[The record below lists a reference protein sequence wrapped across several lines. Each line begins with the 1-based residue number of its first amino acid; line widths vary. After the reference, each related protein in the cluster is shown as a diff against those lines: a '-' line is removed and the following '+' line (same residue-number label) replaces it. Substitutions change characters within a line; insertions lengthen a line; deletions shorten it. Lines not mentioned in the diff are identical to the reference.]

1 VEIIFHALL
10 LLLGQHLVSAANR
23 NSSEPIRRKNIVK
36 SIRRLYFYLVALISI
51 EIVLWGLVSLLRSI
65 VDQTL
70 SGGADALAQ
79 ALALILVG
87 VPIFLIHWLWAQR
100 ASARDE
106 EEKTAT
112 IRAAFFYGILLGT
125 LIPVAQN
132 LLSFIDRSLV
142 QVTGLGVEGAFS
154 SFRNQTLADNL
165 IAILMNGIVAG
176 YFWNILRGEWATIPD
191 PLRGENFT
199 DVRRLYRYIWM
210 LYGLLLTVFGAQ
222 QILRFLLY
230 IPGDTLG
237 DLGRDVAVNGV
248 ALLLVGTPIW
258 AYSWQLIQESLADPA
273 EMGSTLRLGILYLL
287 ALGGV
292 ITVITTAFMVIN
304 AILSALLGQDIL
316 FSEFIRDVGGPIS
329 IGVPLGLVWA
339 YYGFWLSRHI
349 EAVGDRVRQAA
360 MKRLYNY
367 VLSLIGLVVAFAGVA
382 SLFRFI
388 IDMLLGSGILMTD
401 TTRST
406 LAASIASILVGLPLW
421 LIIWRPIQ
429 AEALTLDEMGDHAR
443 RSVLRKT
450 YLYLV
455 LFVSV
460 IGGMAT
466 AVGLVYQ
473 LIRVV
478 LSGDTGSDFINTVL
492 NLTQLLF
499 LFGIVLVYHL
509 NVLRK
514 DGAFTADSLAEKQSG
529 YSVLIVDSGNEF
541 VQSVQAALMKLESK
555 AQLTITNPE
564 AKPEG
569 TFNAILLSGS
579 LAVDAPEWI
588 RSFNGSRIVVQNES
602 KDIVWTADPGQ
613 AAQSVQQLAE
623 GQEILRQKTGRSPWM
638 IAIYIFAA
646 LFTLQLLFL
655 LLALGISLITR

>member
-1 VEIIFHALL
+1 M
-10 LLLGQHLVSAANR
+10 
-23 NSSEPIRRKNIVK
+23 K

-65 VDQTL
+65 VDQTI

-100 ASARDE
+100 SSARDE

-112 IRAAFFYGILLGT
+112 IRAAFFYAILLGT

-142 QVTGLGVEGAFS
+142 QVTGLGVERAFRAFS
-154 SFRNQTLADNL
+154 EQTLADNL
-165 IAILMNGIVAG
+165 IAILMNGIVAA
-176 YFWNILRGEWATIPD
+176 YFWNILRSEWETLSD
-191 PLRGENFT
+191 KENFT
-199 DVRRLYRYIWM
+199 EVRRLYRYIWM
-210 LYGLLLTVFGAQ
+210 LYGLLITVFGAQ

-230 IPGDTLG
+230 IPGDVLG

-248 ALLLVGTPIW
+248 ALLIVGTPIW
-258 AYSWQLIQESLADPA
+258 AYSWRVIQDSLSDPA

-304 AILSALLGQDIL
+304 TLLSALLGQDIS
-316 FSEFIRDVGGPIS
+316 FSEFVREVGGPIS

-339 YYGFWLSRHI
+339 YYGYWLNRHI
-349 EAVGDRVRQAA
+349 ESVGDRVRQAA
-360 MKRLYNY
+360 LKRLYNY
-367 VLSLIGLVVAFAGVA
+367 VLSLIGLVVAFAGVT

-388 IDMLLGSGILMTD
+388 IDMVIGPGMLMTD
-401 TTRST
+401 TMRGT
-406 LAASIASILVGLPLW
+406 LSASMASILVGLPLW
-421 LIIWRPIQ
+421 LVTWRPMQ
-429 AEALTLDEMGDHAR
+429 AEALTSDEMGDHAR
-443 RSVLRKT
+443 RSVVRKT

-455 LFVSV
+455 LFASV

-478 LSGDTGSDFINTVL
+478 LAGDTGSNFVNTVL

-499 LFGIVLVYHL
+499 LFGVVLVYHL

-514 DGAFTADSLAEKQSG
+514 DGAFTADVLAEKQGG
-529 YSVLIVDSGNEF
+529 YSVLIIDSGNEF
-541 VQSVQAALMKLESK
+541 VQSVKAALMKLGSK
-555 AQLTITNPE
+555 VQVTVTNPE

-569 TFNAILLSGS
+569 NFNAILLNGS

-588 RSFNGSRIVVQNES
+588 RSFNGSRIVVQNEA
-602 KDIVWTADPGQ
+602 KDIVWTDDAMQ

-623 GQEILRQKTGRSPWM
+623 GQEIQKQKTGRSPWM
-638 IAIYIFAA
+638 IAIYVFAA
-646 LFTLQLLFL
+646 LFMLQLLFL
-655 LLALGISLITR
+655 LLALGISLVAR

>member
-1 VEIIFHALL
+1 M
-10 LLLGQHLVSAANR
+10 
-23 NSSEPIRRKNIVK
+23 K

-51 EIVLWGLVSLLRSI
+51 EVVLWGLVSLLRSI
-65 VDQTL
+65 VNQTI

-100 ASARDE
+100 AAARDE

-112 IRAAFFYGILLGT
+112 IRAAFFYAILLGT

-142 QVTGLGVEGAFS
+142 QVTGLGVERAFS
-154 SFRNQTLADNL
+154 SFRGQTLADNL
-165 IAILMNGIVAG
+165 IAILMNGIVAV
-176 YFWNILRGEWATIPD
+176 YFWNILRGEWATLSD
-191 PLRGENFT
+191 KENFT
-199 DVRRLYRYIWM
+199 EVRRLYRYIWM

-222 QILRFLLY
+222 QVLRFLLY
-230 IPGDTLG
+230 IPGDVLG
-237 DLGRDVAVNGV
+237 EMGREVVVNGV
-248 ALLLVGTPIW
+248 ALLVVGTPIW
-258 AYSWQLIQESLADPA
+258 AYSWRVIQDSLIDPA
-273 EMGSTLRLGILYLL
+273 EKGSILRLGILYIL
-287 ALGGV
+287 ALGAV
-292 ITVITTAFMVIN
+292 ITVITTAFMVVNSI
-304 AILSALLGQDIL
+304 ITWLLGADWSFQDFVQRI
-316 FSEFIRDVGGPIS
+316 GGPLS

-339 YYGFWLSRHI
+339 YYGYWLNRHI
-349 EAVGDRVRQAA
+349 EAVGDRVRQAS

-367 VLSLIGLVVAFAGVA
+367 ILSLIGLVVAFVGVT
-382 SLFRFI
+382 SLIRFV
-388 IDMLLGSGILMTD
+388 IDMVIGPGMLMTD
-401 TTRST
+401 TMRGS
-406 LAASIASILVGLPLW
+406 LAASIASIIVGLPLW
-421 LIIWRPIQ
+421 LTMWRPMQ
-429 AEALTLDEMGDHAR
+429 AAALTQDEMGDHAR

-478 LSGDTGSDFINTVL
+478 LAGDTGNDFVNTVL

-499 LFGIVLVYHL
+499 LFSVVLIYHL
-509 NVLRK
+509 NVLRM
-514 DGAFTADSLAEKQSG
+514 DGASTADSLAEKQSG
-529 YSVLIVDSGNEF
+529 YSVLIVDSGNGF
-541 VQSVQAALMKLESK
+541 VESVKAALMKLGSK
-555 AQLTITNPE
+555 VQVAVTNPDG
-564 AKPEG
+564 KPEG
-569 TFNAILLSGS
+569 NFNAILLNGS

-588 RSFNGSRIVVQNES
+588 RSFNGSRIVVQNEA
-602 KDIVWTADPGQ
+602 KDLLWTDDTLQ

-623 GQEILRQKTGRSPWM
+623 GQEIHKQKMGRSPWTVVV
-638 IAIYIFAA
+638 YVFAA
-646 LFTLQLLFL
+646 FSFLELLFL